1 MLFIQ
6 EANGEYRA
14 ADEDDVISEATQ
26 IYGSYFAKGTLI
38 SEPADSADYLKLK
51 LAQYDHEVFICLFL
65 DTRHRVISCDEMSH
79 GTIDQANVYPREIIK
94 ATLRHNASAV
104 IFAHNHPSG
113 LAEPSDADKRITA
126 KLKNAL
132 ETIDVKVLDH
142 IIIGDGTY
150 SFAEK
155 GIL

>member
-6 EANGEYRA
+6 EANGEYRV

-38 SEPADSADYLKLK
+38 SKPADSADYLKLK

-79 GTIDQANVYPREIIK
+79 GTIDSASVYPREIVK
-94 ATLRHNASAV
+94 ATLRHNANAV

-113 LAEPSDADKRITA
+113 LTEPSNADKMLTA

-132 ETIDVKVLDH
+132 GTIDVRVLDH

>member
-6 EANGEYRA
+6 ETNGEYRVA
-14 ADEDDVISEATQ
+14 HEDDVIYEATQ
-26 IYGSYFAKGTLI
+26 IYNSYFAKGTLL
-38 SEPADSADYLKLK
+38 SKPADSVDYLKLK
-51 LAQYDHEVFICLFL
+51 LAKYDHEVFICLFL
-65 DTRHRVISCDEMSH
+65 DNQNKVISCDEMSH
-79 GTIDQANVYPREIIK
+79 GTIDSASVYPREIVK
-94 ATLRHNASAV
+94 ATLRHNANAV

-113 LAEPSDADKRITA
+113 LTKPSYADKAMTA

-132 ETIDVKVLDH
+132 NTIDVRVLDH
-142 IIIGDGTY
+142 IIVGDGTY